1 MSSIKLLTASLII
14 GLMMTA
20 AGAESYLYLEQTKQ
34 INGSYAYRLPKLEL
48 NQAKWAGKFFNQP
61 CWYLSE
67 FEGGLVYSAPR
78 SSPFSLNHHSV
89 EGEWS
94 FGVQSGPFWA
104 TYSIGVRYFIEGNSD
119 GIPAGV
125 EGFNTARLGI
135 AIP

>member
-1 MSSIKLLTASLII
+1 MEDKMKKLLI
-14 GLMMTA
+14 GLAVLMAATA
-20 AGAESYLYLEQTKQ
+20 CCAESYLYLEQTKQ

-48 NQAKWAGKFFNQP
+48 NQAKWAGKFFGNS

-104 TYSIGVRYFIEGNSD
+104 TYSIGARYFIEGNDD
-119 GIPAGV
+119 GIPASV
-125 EGFNTARLGI
+125 EGLNTLRLGCSF
-135 AIP
+135 